1 MMMPWLILGVVNSL
15 FFRVGTVSANGNG
28 AIEHN
33 SARELGRYFGGGV
46 QSLVE
51 SLPSLEVELL
61 PFQCPLTLAQE
72 IILVCKLFYY
82 LNNAFMLV

>member
-1 MMMPWLILGVVNSL
+1 MMPWLILGVVNSF

-28 AIEHN
+28 DIEHN
-33 SARELGRYFGGGV
+33 SARELGWYFGGGV

-51 SLPSLEVELL
+51 SLPSLEVEL
-61 PFQCPLTLAQE
+61 QSSKRPLTQAQE